1 MSFATIDSVKWWLR
15 WLFRVVLDGGGS
27 QDVGHTAL
35 KPGEFLGNQD
45 ELATLDNFARISMLL
60 VASYRKSQI
69 NRLKL

>member
-1 MSFATIDSVKWWLR
+1 M
-15 WLFRVVLDGGGS
+15 
-27 QDVGHTAL
+27 GHTAL
-35 KPGEFLGNQD
+35 KAGEFLGNQD